1 MKAFPNKIQTGTD
14 LNRNPTYCGEDGM
27 DLRDYFAA
35 QAIPIA
41 YKHHKEWLKLDLKE
55 YLVWNGVG
63 SDDSEVNCEMI
74 AEKCYRLA
82 NAMMKARVSED
93 LND

>member
-1 MKAFPNKIQTGTD
+1 MIKQPPEMQ
-14 LNRNPTYCGEDGM
+14 
-27 DLRDYFAA
+27 LRDYFAA

-41 YKHHKEWLKLDLKE
+41 YKHHKEWLILDCDHE

-63 SDDSEVNCEMI
+63 SDDSQVNLEMI
-74 AEKCYRLA
+74 AEKCYQLA

-93 LND
+93 LDD

>member
-1 MKAFPNKIQTGTD
+1 MTPEELT
-14 LNRNPTYCGEDGM
+14 
-27 DLRDYFAA
+27 LRDYFAA

-63 SDDSEVNCEMI
+63 SDDSEINCEMI

-82 NAMMKARVSED
+82 DAMMKARLGED
-93 LND
+93 END

>member
-1 MKAFPNKIQTGTD
+1 MKAFPRKNKITPDD
-14 LNRNPTYCGEDGM
+14 LGM

-35 QAIPIA
+35 KAIPIA
-41 YKHHKEWLKLDLKE
+41 YKHHKEWLKLDCKE
-55 YLVWNGVG
+55 YLMWNGVG
-63 SDDSEVNCEMI
+63 SDRSEVNLEMI